1 MYDLVIRH
9 GGHVS
14 DLITHRSQLTTH
26 YSGSHPTW
34 HQRICQ
40 GGNAYTAK
48 LLMKLLIPPVSKT
61 NSWCAI
67 INCLPVM
74 PEDIF

>member
-1 MYDLVIRH
+1 MSDLLIRH

-14 DLITHRSQLTTH
+14 DLSTHHSQLTTH
-26 YSGSHPTW
+26 YSGSPLKCP
-34 HQRICQ
+34 QRICQ

-48 LLMKLLIPPVSKT
+48 LLMKLQTVPVSKT

-67 INCLPVM
+67 INCLPVA